1 MKKALMKHALYS
13 RWALATAL
21 GIALAGCSIPAKLE
35 RPQLRDDAPLAGL
48 QTAAHAGWPDTE
60 WWRSYGDPQLDTLIA
75 LAMKQSPDLAQAHS
89 RVQNAEQTVRL
100 AAAQTGLTIDGSAQ
114 VTRQRLSEHGLMP
127 AQFLGFTWYNQA
139 DLGVQFQY
147 DFDWWG
153 KKRAAIESAI
163 DQARASEAQRSA
175 AALTIQNAVADTYFG
190 WLADQAR
197 LAIAAQSVAN
207 QEKLL
212 RIAELRVRQGIDLA
226 DTAQQAKTQL
236 SAARQMQVAIDSS
249 GQIRKVALAALLGIS
264 PEQLPPLQAR
274 TLPEIRS
281 GIPADARLD
290 LIARRPDIAASR
302 WQVEAALRQ
311 TDAARAQFFPDV
323 SITALV
329 GLSSTNQGAPALP
342 GLSTGGSGD
351 LGNLFSSSSRVLGLT
366 PALHLPI
373 FESGRLQAN
382 YGVSR
387 AQLDAAVTQYNGTV
401 VTAAREVSSQALGAE
416 QLVAQ
421 RKEQAMQVT
430 ANERLLASAQARS
443 RQGVR
448 DAREGLAATAQLLQQ
463 QDSAISLHAQALSTD
478 LSLIKALGG
487 GYRLSLDAASTPPSP
502 HSSTAGDADHERH

>member
-1 MKKALMKHALYS
+1 MKHAPHYG
-13 RWALATAL
+13 RWTLVAALAVAL
-21 GIALAGCSIPAKLE
+21 IGCSIPTKLE
-35 RPQLRDDAPLAGL
+35 RAQLRDDVPLAGL
-48 QTAAHAGWPDTE
+48 QTSARAGWPDAE
-60 WWRSYGDPQLDTLIA
+60 WWRIYQDPQLDTLIA

-89 RVQNAEQTVRL
+89 RVLNAEQSVRL
-100 AAAQTGLTIDGSAQ
+100 TSAQMGLSINGSAQ

-127 AQFLGFTWYNQA
+127 PAFLGFTWYNQA

-153 KKRAAIESAI
+153 KKRASIEAAL
-163 DQARASEAQRSA
+163 DQARSAEAQRSA

-190 WLADQAR
+190 WQADQSR
-197 LAIAAQSVAN
+197 LTLAAQAVAN
-207 QEKLL
+207 QEKLV
-212 RIAELRVRQGIDLA
+212 RIAELRVRQGVDLA
-226 DTAQQAKTQL
+226 DTTQQAKAQL
-236 SAARQMQVAIDSS
+236 AATRQLQVTIDSS
-249 GQIRKVALAALLGIS
+249 GQIRKVALAALLGIA
-264 PEQLPPLQAR
+264 PDQLPPLQPRA
-274 TLPEIRS
+274 LPEVRS

-302 WQVEAALRQ
+302 WQVESALRQ
-311 TDAARAQFFPDV
+311 TDAARAQFFPDI

-329 GLSSTNQGAPALP
+329 GLSSTNQGAPSLP
-342 GLSTGGSGD
+342 GLSAGGGGGD
-351 LGNLFSSSSRVLGLT
+351 LGNLFSSGSRVLSLT

-387 AQLDAAVTQYNGTV
+387 AQLDAAVAQYNGTV
-401 VTAAREVSSQALGAE
+401 VNAAREVSSQALGAE

-421 RKEQAMQVT
+421 RKEQALQLA

-448 DAREGLAATAQLLQQ
+448 DAREGLAATAQWLQQ
-463 QDSAISLHAQALSTD
+463 KDNAVSLHAQALSTD

-487 GYRLSLDAASTPPSP
+487 GYRLSSEAVDSSST
-502 HSSTAGDADHERH
+502 HSSTTGDADHERH

>member
-1 MKKALMKHALYS
+1 MKHALPYG

-21 GIALAGCSIPAKLE
+21 AVALAGCSIPAKLE
-35 RPQLRDDAPLAGL
+35 RPQLRDDVPLAGL
-48 QTAAHAGWPDTE
+48 QTSTRAGWPDTE
-60 WWRSYGDPQLDTLIA
+60 WWRSYGDPQLDTLIE

-89 RVQNAEQTVRL
+89 RVQNAEQTMRL

-127 AQFLGFTWYNQA
+127 AQLLGFTWYNQA

-153 KKRAAIESAI
+153 KKRAAIESAL

-197 LAIAAQSVAN
+197 LTIASQSVAN
-207 QEKLL
+207 QEKLV
-212 RIAELRVRQGIDLA
+212 RIAELRVRQGVDLA
-226 DTAQQAKTQL
+226 DTSQQAKAQL
-236 SAARQMQVAIDSS
+236 AQVRQMRVAIDSS
-249 GQIRKVALAALLGIS
+249 GQIRKVALAALLGIA
-264 PEQLPPLQAR
+264 PEQLPPLQPRAM
-274 TLPEIRS
+274 PEIHS

-311 TDAARAQFFPDV
+311 TDVARAQFFPDI
-323 SITALV
+323 SITAMV

-342 GLSTGGSGD
+342 GLSSGGGGGD
-351 LGNLFSSSSRVLGLT
+351 LGNLFSSASRVLGLT

-421 RKEQAMQVT
+421 RNEQAMQVT
-430 ANERLLASAQARS
+430 ANQRLLASAQARS

-448 DAREGLAATAQLLQQ
+448 DAREALAATAQLLQQ
-463 QDSAISLHAQALSTD
+463 QDSAVSLHAQALSTD

-487 GYRLSLDAASTPPSP
+487 GYRLSPDAISSPSP
-502 HSSTAGDADHERH
+502 HSSTTGDADHERH

>member
-1 MKKALMKHALYS
+1 MKHALPYS

-21 GIALAGCSIPAKLE
+21 AIALAGCSIPAKLE

-48 QTAAHAGWPDTE
+48 QSAARAGWPDTE
-60 WWRSYGDPQLDTLIA
+60 WWRSYGDPQLDTLIE

-153 KKRAAIESAI
+153 KKRAAIESAL

-197 LAIAAQSVAN
+197 LAIATQSVAN

-249 GQIRKVALAALLGIS
+249 GQIRKVALAALLGIA
-264 PEQLPPLQAR
+264 PEQLPPLQPHS
-274 TLPEIRS
+274 LPEIRS

-311 TDAARAQFFPDV
+311 TDAARAQFFPDI

-342 GLSTGGSGD
+342 GFSTGGSGD
-351 LGNLFSSSSRVLGLT
+351 LGNLFSSGSRVFGLT

-448 DAREGLAATAQLLQQ
+448 DVREGLAATAQLLQQ

-487 GYRLSLDAASTPPSP
+487 GYRLSPDVAPSLSP
-502 HSSTAGDADHERH
+502 HSSTTGDADHERH